1 MDIDEL
7 LNANQ
12 KKKSGTACMAGV
24 ALAKL
29 DKATR
34 AKVEAAL
41 ADRERYTADGIA
53 SVFTALGSEMSR
65 APVERHRRGQCQCPA
80 AS

>member
-1 MDIDEL
+1 MDIDAL
-7 LNANQ
+7 LNANV

-41 ADRERYTADGIA
+41 LDREHYTADGIA

-80 AS
+80 AT